1 MPLVIVDGL
10 RFDKRSRSWKPLT
23 LLTNLNLQEDDR
35 IGSSRIG
42 PYTFE
47 EFASVYAWRWDI
59 EVFFKFV
66 KQHLNFS
73 HLTSRCETSRCENG
87 ISVMLYLSLIIDHGF
102 GLIVVQTRNG
112 H

>member
-23 LLTNLNLQEDDR
+23 LLTNLSLQEDDR

-47 EFASVYAWRWDI
+47 EFAIVYARRWDI

-73 HLTSRCETSRCENG
+73 QLTSRCENG
-87 ISVMLYLSLIIDHGF
+87 ISVMLFLSLIIDHGF